1 MTPSRSSSTDRQAV
15 TAATFAA
22 FLLIAQQVA
31 ARAVRDALFL
41 SAFQVK
47 SLPLVM
53 GGAAVFALVGAEVLS
68 LALAR
73 RSPSRV
79 VPAAAALSAGLFAL
93 WWAVGLVSPR
103 GPRRSAST
111 CTSPRSAGPS
121 SPASGRS

>member
-1 MTPSRSSSTDRQAV
+1 MSLSRLNASDRQAV
-15 TAATFAA
+15 SAATLGA

-53 GGAAVFALVGAEVLS
+53 GASAIAALAGAEVLS
-68 LALAR
+68 LALTR

-79 VPAAAALSAGLFAL
+79 VPAVAGL
-93 WWAVGLVSPR
+93 
-103 GPRRSAST
+103 
-111 CTSPRSAGPS
+111 
-121 SPASGRS
+121 